1 MTVAQVIDEIKVMTL
16 EEREQVAAFL
26 RNSEAHP
33 SVRYADDKAVEEA
46 SQRILNRHAELMR
59 KLAS

>member
-1 MTVAQVIDEIKVMTL
+1 MTATEVINEIKVMPV

-26 RNSEAHP
+26 RQCEARP
-33 SVRYADDKAVEEA
+33 VVRYAEDRQVEDA
-46 SQRILNRHAELMR
+46 SERILNRHADLMR